1 MHCLRFWFRSSTH
14 PWKLSIQAADQDIFA
29 FLSVFT
35 ASPQVS
41 ISDHTGQNSIMR
53 VEGEELVLSC
63 TAWGW
68 PIPSVSW
75 KRQDGEKDLS
85 HFQNVTSITNSS
97 QTVTLKIDHLLTTD
111 RAQYVC
117 EGNNSLNGSYA
128 TNQKLILVRVKGQ
141 FSSVSTAIVFQ
152 LSFYIS
158 SSSASSF

>member
-1 MHCLRFWFRSSTH
+1 MSHNNSLHTSLKNCPFRLLTETSS
-14 PWKLSIQAADQDIFA
+14 F

-41 ISDHTGQNSIMR
+41 ILDVTGQNSITR
-53 VEGEELVLSC
+53 IEGEELVLTC

-75 KRQDGEKDLS
+75 KRQDGEKDIS

-97 QTVTLKIDHLLTTD
+97 QTVTLRIDHLLTTD

-141 FSSVSTAIVFQ
+141 LPSVTAIVFQ
-152 LSFYIS
+152 LLFYICS
-158 SSSASSF
+158 SIARVLLQ